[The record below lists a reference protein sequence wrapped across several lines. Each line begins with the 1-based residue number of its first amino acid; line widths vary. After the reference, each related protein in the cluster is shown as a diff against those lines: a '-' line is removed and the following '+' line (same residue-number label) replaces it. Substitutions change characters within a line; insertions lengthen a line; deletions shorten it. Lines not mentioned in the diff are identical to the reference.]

1 MIDIATFEFRG
12 QCYTLL
18 FRLLPITRISR
29 TDANRRTNRE
39 TRNYLRGVTRHGSNN
54 NYNNKSSRMLKIA
67 INSLDQLLLINGVQ
81 LMRRKVSWESERDA
95 NRAIQVG
102 EEVDIVSKMRIF
114 IESETCANP
123 LRIANNSYNTQFS
136 STISCSKR

>member
-1 MIDIATFEFRG
+1 MISLRSNSGVNVTLSYFDYYLLREFHEPM
-12 QCYTLL
+12 
-18 FRLLPITRISR
+18 PIDERTVKHEIICAAWHVTDRIIIIII
-29 TDANRRTNRE
+29 TA
-39 TRNYLRGVTRHGSNN
+39 
-54 NYNNKSSRMLKIA
+54 SRMLKIA

-102 EEVDIVSKMRIF
+102 EEVDIVSKTRIF